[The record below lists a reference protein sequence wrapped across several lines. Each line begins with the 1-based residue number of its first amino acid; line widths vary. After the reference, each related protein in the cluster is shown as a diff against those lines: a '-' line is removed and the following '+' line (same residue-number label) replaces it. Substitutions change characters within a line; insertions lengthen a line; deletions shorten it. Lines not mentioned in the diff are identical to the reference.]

1 MAALAE
7 EVPVEAE
14 ALAAE
19 VDLVEVSVVEVSVVE
34 ALVEAVPAEAGR
46 LKYEVRSGK
55 YEVKKESRHK
65 KQDLRIR
72 MNNSCFLILHFLA
85 TNLHTGKQTH

>member
-1 MAALAE
+1 MAALVE

-19 VDLVEVSVVEVSVVE
+19 VALVEVSVVE

-46 LKYEVRSGK
+46 SKYEVRSTRL
-55 YEVKKESRHK
+55 EVKKGNMN
-65 KQDLRIR
+65 QD
-72 MNNSCFLILHFLA
+72 
-85 TNLHTGKQTH
+85 

>member
-19 VDLVEVSVVEVSVVE
+19 EVSAEEVSAEE

-46 LKYEVRSGK
+46 LKYEV
-55 YEVKKESRHK
+55 KKET
-65 KQDLRIR
+65 RIK
-72 MNNSCFLILHFLA
+72 
-85 TNLHTGKQTH
+85 TNY